1 MKTTPLFA
9 LALLALIACQKTPDD
24 PAPTPPPTPTFAL
37 RGFQPQQAEEG
48 DEITLSGQLFSR
60 NTAVAFNGVAAKN
73 IYFLSDSTLSV
84 VVPEGASTGK
94 ITLTDAGQSVV
105 SAQEF
110 TVTVPLAAKATV
122 VKLADVPAFGNTG
135 ADALRMAYWGGN
147 SLFVSGPA
155 QNTVYRLD
163 LTTLGVAPFLT
174 NLDRPV
180 GILAGQG
187 DLLHVGSSN
196 QGHYYTY
203 AYEKLSKSDS
213 YNAAARPWS
222 LKGPGPLFPTYYALC
237 LNFSNELV
245 GLRISTSG
253 GNTGSDFTAK
263 VINTQLRGIPS
274 EASAHLAVSG
284 GNVFVFANH
293 ALWKLQPDNSLK
305 LVAGAAGQAG
315 YADGPATVARFR
327 DGGYG
332 RGNPIAADGEVVYVA
347 DYGSK
352 CIRKVDALGNVT
364 TVAGNPRPGV
374 SARTGRGHRLKFYF
388 DQFDIALAE
397 GRNGLYVVASNES
410 ANPRYAVY
418 KVTFAP

>member
-9 LALLALIACQKTPDD
+9 LALLALAACQKTPDD
-24 PAPTPPPTPTFAL
+24 PAPGPPPAPTL
-37 RGFQPQQAEEG
+37 TLSGFRPQQAEEG
-48 DEITLSGQLFSR
+48 DEITLSGRLFSR

-73 IYFLSDSTLSV
+73 VFFLSDSTLGV

-94 ITLTDAGQSVV
+94 ITLSDAGRSVV
-105 SAQEF
+105 SAQDF
-110 TVTVPLAAKATV
+110 TVTLPLSAKATV

-135 ADALRMAYWGGN
+135 ADALRMSYWGGN
-147 SLFVSGPA
+147 HLFVTGPA

-196 QGHYYTY
+196 QGHYY
-203 AYEKLSKSDS
+203 AYDSGKLSKSDS
-213 YNAAARPWS
+213 YNAVARPWS
-222 LKGPGPLFPTYYALC
+222 LKGPGPLFPTYSALC

-245 GLRISTSG
+245 GLKITTYG
-253 GNTGSDFTAK
+253 GNTASDFKAT
-263 VINTQLRGIPS
+263 VINNQLRGIPS

-284 GNVFVFANH
+284 NNVFVFANH

-305 LVAGAAGQAG
+305 LVAGAAGQSG
-315 YADGPATVARFR
+315 YADGPATTARFR

-332 RGNPIAADGEVVYVA
+332 RGNPIAADGDVVYVA
-347 DYGSK
+347 DHGSK

-364 TVAGNPRPGV
+364 TVAGNPKPGIM
-374 SARTGRGHRLKFYF
+374 ARTGRGHRMKFFF
-388 DQFDIALAE
+388 DQFDIALA
-397 GRNGLYVVASNES
+397 GRSGLYVVAGNE
-410 ANPRYAVY
+410 ATNTRYSVY